1 MASFKLIIQLI
12 VSVVILAAGARVLI
26 WAANSRP
33 EPAKEVQ
40 TATAP
45 RVETATISDH
55 DEGLTIESDGTVVPF
70 REITLATEVA
80 GRIRTKAKACRAGN
94 YVEEGTLLF
103 EIDPVDYDLE
113 VRRLRNEVRQA
124 EIAVH
129 SADVEL
135 ENAQSLIA
143 LAEEDLALQRR
154 EVRRLEPLTSQGIA
168 SRSEMDR
175 AKRTEVSARNA
186 VEVLK
191 NRVRVLVTQR
201 EAQRAALDLA
211 TTRLEKAQIDLDRT
225 KILAPISGV
234 IVSELVEQDS
244 YVQRGTSLVM
254 IEDTSAAEIICNLRM
269 DQLYWLWEQVGSL
282 EKASIDTSHALNYE
296 LPKISATVIYRVAGR
311 EFAWE
316 GRLDRYDGIGLNPRT
331 RTVPCRLVVQNPREG
346 RSVHEPDGSD
356 GSVPPALVRGMFVAV
371 SLIAKPKVEFASV
384 PISALKPGNVIWRV
398 IDGRLNINTVRVARR
413 LDDVAL
419 LERNDAV
426 FQIGDAVV
434 TSPLPT
440 PIEGMELDDGATKP
454 KARLAEAPAEEAVG
468 DLLDGAVLSESGN
481 R

>member
-1 MASFKLIIQLI
+1 MTNFKLILQFI
-12 VSVVILAAGARVLI
+12 VSVAIVAAGARVLM

-33 EPAKEVQ
+33 EPAKELK

-45 RVETATISDH
+45 RVETATIREH
-55 DEGLTIESDGTVVPF
+55 GAGLTIESDGTVVPF

-80 GRIRTKAKACRAGN
+80 GRIRTKAKECRAGN
-94 YVEEGTLLF
+94 YVEAGTLLF

-113 VRRLRNEVRQA
+113 VRRLTKEVRQA
-124 EIAVH
+124 EIGVH

-135 ENAQSLIA
+135 ENSQSLIG
-143 LAEEDLALQRR
+143 LAEEDLELQRR

-168 SRSEMDR
+168 SRSELDR

-186 VEVLK
+186 VELLK

-201 EAQRAALDLA
+201 EAQRASLELA

-269 DQLYWLWEQVGSL
+269 EQLYWLWEQTGSL
-282 EKASIDTSHALNYE
+282 EKPTADDSHALNYE
-296 LPKISATVIYRVAGR
+296 LPKIPATVIYRVAGR

-331 RTVPCRLVVQNPREG
+331 RTVPCRLVVENPGAG
-346 RSVHEPDGSD
+346 RAIKVPDGSA
-356 GSVPPALVRGMFVAV
+356 GSVPPALVRGMFVNV
-371 SLIAKPKVEFASV
+371 SLIAKPKVEFAAV
-384 PISALKPGNVIWRV
+384 PIAALKPGNVIWRI

-426 FQIGDAVV
+426 FRIGDAVV

-454 KARLAEAPAEEAVG
+454 QARLAEAPAEEQVG
-468 DLLDGAVLSESGN
+468 DLFDSAVLSESGN